1 MAAKQKQ
8 EEEQELANKRLL
20 ETPDDQLTDKEKAK
34 VTKLLSITYFF
45 KMISL
50 LFSRI
55 IIVLLLPL
63 SW

>member
-34 VTKLLSITYFF
+34 VNQTV
-45 KMISL
+45 
-50 LFSRI
+50 FSKIRF
-55 IIVLLLPL
+55 PYC
-63 SW
+63 SQG